1 MGKHSVLT
9 KNKVFQQNKQATI
22 NEHLKHILYNFSDIV
37 WVWDL
42 SSKTIAF
49 SYKWCEVTGYKI
61 SESILSSEVLKS
73 AGNRINECVREKD
86 MISHIPF
93 QKIITY
99 LKYESFFNP

>member
-1 MGKHSVLT
+1 MAT
-9 KNKVFQQNKQATI
+9 NNWAVFIVDLDVFRKIHDAYGMTVR
-22 NEHLKHILYNFSDIV
+22 NEL
-37 WVWDL
+37 
-42 SSKTIAF
+42 
-49 SYKWCEVTGYKI
+49 
-61 SESILSSEVLKS
+61 LKS